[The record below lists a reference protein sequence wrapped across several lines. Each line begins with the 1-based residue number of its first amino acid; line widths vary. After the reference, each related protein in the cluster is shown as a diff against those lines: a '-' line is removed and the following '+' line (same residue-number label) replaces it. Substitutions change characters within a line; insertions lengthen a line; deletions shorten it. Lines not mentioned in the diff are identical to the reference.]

1 MKKRVLLAETERKNV
16 SLELTQKYV
25 AVLKKMVDCKTVF
38 TRDFK
43 YKSEYDKFYA
53 ILAENFPKLHEKAER
68 LTFGSGCF
76 VFVIKGKNA
85 RKNVM
90 IMSHHDVV
98 DGDDKWETD
107 PFNSVEKDG
116 ALYGRGTIDTKTPL
130 FAQLQAAE
138 ELLEEGYEFEDINL
152 YIGSSNNEEV
162 CGDGIVLAV
171 DYFKQNAIYFDVV
184 LDEGGAITSGQI
196 PGVKNKS
203 AVVAVH
209 EKSRHLY
216 SCTAKQ
222 VATGHGGLNP
232 TKDSV

>member
-107 PFNSVEKDG
+107 PFNSVEKE
-116 ALYGRGTIDTKTPL
+116 ARFTV
-130 FAQLQAAE
+130 
-138 ELLEEGYEFEDINL
+138 EGLSIQKRHFLPNFKRRKNYWMKVMNL
-152 YIGSSNNEEV
+152 TE
-162 CGDGIVLAV
+162 
-171 DYFKQNAIYFDVV
+171 
-184 LDEGGAITSGQI
+184 
-196 PGVKNKS
+196 
-203 AVVAVH
+203 
-209 EKSRHLY
+209 
-216 SCTAKQ
+216 
-222 VATGHGGLNP
+222 
-232 TKDSV
+232 